1 MPIDWDK
8 TVIGPLMGVFGQPAT
23 YQPPGGVAFN
33 VSVVYDEAYQELAA
47 LDDGS
52 DLTIETP
59 VVGVQLSEFT
69 TAPEQGGQL
78 TITGTGEVF
87 LVKQVRPDGRG
98 GAKLMLNYAP

>member
-1 MPIDWDK
+1 MSVDWDK

-23 YQPPGGVAFN
+23 YQPPGGVAFD
-33 VSVVYDEAYQELAA
+33 VSVVYDEAYQELSA

-52 DLTIETP
+52 DLTIQTP
-59 VVGVQLSEFT
+59 VAGVQLSEFSV
-69 TAPEQGGQL
+69 APEQGGTL
-78 TITGTGEVF
+78 TIIDTGEIF